1 MGKWR
6 YNVYSKRKIEKA
18 RAPDERQKKK
28 ISCHL
33 WLCNVWRKLKS
44 NRIFVTLSVRRV
56 PSWRLQVECFLSL
69 REMLFSIGSCTLSWH
84 GLVRKVPRH
93 GNTWLSHLNSAGHFR
108 CHQFHLRDSK
118 KETYSRFFWQGE
130 KYTSTFCYLQNPDI
144 FFTVF
149 CVFHQVRKIWWQ
161 FCVPWEFCGM
171 ILSRAFYVPYGKL
184 RYSQRWVRRTD
195 GFVNETFTAL
205 RVLSMMFAA
214 CLNGFFSF
222 LSILMYGILNLS
234 AFERLHLTSR
244 LKKQ

>member
-18 RAPDERQKKK
+18 REPDERQKKT

-69 REMLFSIGSCTLSWH
+69 REMLFSIGRCTLSWH

-161 FCVPWEFCGM
+161 FCVPWEFCVHFMYLMENCVIRNVECEGQM
-171 ILSRAFYVPYGKL
+171 ALLTKPLRLSVCYQWCSLHVLMDFFHSFQFLCTAF
-184 RYSQRWVRRTD
+184 
-195 GFVNETFTAL
+195 
-205 RVLSMMFAA
+205 
-214 CLNGFFSF
+214 
-222 LSILMYGILNLS
+222 
-234 AFERLHLTSR
+234 
-244 LKKQ
+244 